1 MAASTSKRRYTP
13 KKKKSNAIVGPTS
26 MKWIVGLFLALIVII
41 FVYQKKD
48 YVLYYLGFKSNHAQL
63 SEAERK
69 IEDQRIKDVVLAHKG
84 KTFGIDISQYQ
95 GEIDWDNLE
104 AKEELFE
111 IKFVIVRATAGSK
124 KRDLKFKENWVSL
137 TKTPYI
143 QGAYHYYRPDENS
156 TEQANNF
163 IATVKLRKGQ
173 LPPILDIEKMP
184 KGQSM
189 ERLKEGLQN
198 WLTLVEKH
206 YGIKP
211 IIYSPEKY
219 FEDFLQKD
227 FPDYEFWIANY
238 NPWKENI
245 EPNYLL
251 WQFTEKAEL
260 HGVDELVDVNV
271 FNGDVEK
278 LKRVC
283 LKK

>member
-1 MAASTSKRRYTP
+1 MAKTSKRRYNP
-13 KKKKSNAIVGPTS
+13 KNKTSNAILGPTS
-26 MKWIVGLFLALIVII
+26 IKWIVGLFLVLVAIV
-41 FVYQKKD
+41 FAYKNKD
-48 YVLYYLGFKSNHAQL
+48 YVLYYFGFKSKHSQL
-63 SEAERK
+63 TEAERK
-69 IEDQRIKDVVLAHKG
+69 LEDQRIKEVVLAHEG

-111 IKFVIVRATAGSK
+111 IKFVVVRATAGSK
-124 KRDLKFKENWVSL
+124 KRDTKFKENWFAL
-137 TKTPYI
+137 TQTPYI

-156 TEQANNF
+156 TDQAENF
-163 IATVKLRKGQ
+163 ISTVKLRKGQ

-198 WLTLVEKH
+198 WLSIVEEH

-251 WQFTEKAEL
+251 WQFTEKAQL
-260 HGVDELVDVNV
+260 HGIEELVDVNV
-271 FNGDVEK
+271 FNGDVKK
-278 LKRVC
+278 LKSVC